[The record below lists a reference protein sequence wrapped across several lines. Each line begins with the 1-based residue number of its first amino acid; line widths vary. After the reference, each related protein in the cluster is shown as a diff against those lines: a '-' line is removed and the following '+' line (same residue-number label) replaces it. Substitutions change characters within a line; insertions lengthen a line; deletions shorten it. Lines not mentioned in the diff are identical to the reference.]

1 MDKTQIGTH
10 EFDIDIRDRIES
22 LISGSQL
29 TSQQAVE
36 YFSVFTRR
44 VTFAKTLA
52 QIELFKKAVTI
63 PGSIV
68 ELGVFKGLSFMLFL
82 KLADIYCHG
91 DTLKRVIGFDTWSG
105 FVDLHENDGTPSPS
119 RDKVIGG
126 FSAEGFYEIL
136 SKAIEIEQL
145 DSQLPRFK
153 RAELVKGDC
162 RLTIPEYCE
171 QNPGLRISLLHL
183 DLDLYE
189 PTLIALEHLYPRVV
203 PGGIVILDEYGME
216 GFPGET
222 KAVEDYFGSSLPVIQ
237 KFPFISTPGGYIIK
251 GSTSHEC

>member
-1 MDKTQIGTH
+1 MDNTQIGTH
-10 EFDIDIRDRIES
+10 QFDVNIRDVIDS
-22 LISGSQL
+22 LIEDSEL

-44 VTFAKTLA
+44 VSFAKTLA
-52 QIELFKKAVTI
+52 QIELFKKTI
-63 PGSIV
+63 SLPGSVV
-68 ELGVFKGLSFMLFL
+68 ELGVYKGLSFMLFL

-105 FVDLHENDGTPSPS
+105 FVDLHQNDGVPSTA
-119 RDKVIGG
+119 RDKVVGG
-126 FSAEGFYEIL
+126 FNAERFYEVL
-136 SKAIEIEQL
+136 SKAIEVEQL

-162 RLTIPEYCE
+162 RLTVPEYCE
-171 QNPGLRISLLHL
+171 NNPGLRISLLHL

-189 PTLIALEHLYPRVV
+189 PTLTALEYLYPRVV

-222 KAVEDYFGSSLPVIQ
+222 KAVEDYFGGSLPVIQ
-237 KFPFISTPGGYIIK
+237 KFPFISTPGGYFVK
-251 GSTSHEC
+251 EPQRS